1 MNAAR
6 PVVLIFACGTLAAC
20 TTQTIEPSAPRSVR
34 TSVAEAPPAAPPTT
48 AQSLHGYV
56 EGEVIIRFSPEG
68 ERAAAPLVGKPPS
81 RLRFGVL
88 SLDRLNA
95 KYRATQIVPAVGDRG
110 AYILRLAVDANVFRA
125 VEEYGH
131 DPLVAAATLNYEYR
145 LPGAQAP
152 DAVRT
157 QVGPLKKSDR
167 PTRPIP

>member
-1 MNAAR
+1 MNAVR
-6 PVVLIFACGTLAAC
+6 PVVLIIACGTLFAC
-20 TTQTIEPSAPRSVR
+20 TTQTIETGAPRSVR
-34 TSVAEAPPAAPPTT
+34 TAVGEAPPAAVGN

-56 EGEVIIRFSPEG
+56 EGAIIIRFTAEG
-68 ERAAAPLVGKPPS
+68 ERIVAPLVAKPPS

-131 DPLVAAATLNYEYR
+131 DPLVAGATLKYEYR
-145 LPGAQAP
+145 LPGAEAP

-157 QVGPLKKSDR
+157 QVGPLKKGDR

>member
-6 PVVLIFACGTLAAC
+6 PVVLILACCTLAAC
-20 TTQTIEPSAPRSVR
+20 TTQTIETGASRSVR
-34 TSVAEAPPAAPPTT
+34 TSVAGAPPAAPAN
-48 AQSLHGYV
+48 AQSLHGYI
-56 EGEVIIRFSPEG
+56 EGEIIIRFSAEG
-68 ERAAAPLVGKPPS
+68 ERTVAPLVGKPPS

-88 SLDRLNA
+88 SLDRLNS
-95 KYRATQIVPAVGDRG
+95 KYRATQIVPVVGDRG
-110 AYILRLAVDANVFRA
+110 AYILRLAADANVYRA

-131 DPLVAAATLNYEYR
+131 EPLVTGVTLNYAYR

-157 QVGPLKKSDR
+157 QVGPLKKDQR